1 MFMTTVTE
9 GHEYDGAVMLTA
21 SHLPFDRNG
30 MKFFTRE
37 GGLEKQDISK
47 ILELSEKIYNGEI
60 NLMPTRRKC
69 KGY

>member
-1 MFMTTVTE
+1 MNMTVLSC
-9 GHEYDGAVMLTA
+9 LT

-60 NLMPTRRKC
+60 KPDANK
-69 KGY
+69 KEV